1 MRDALPKNMSG
12 VHFVIIFS
20 RLDQQIT
27 EAGTMENIE
36 QQTIQY
42 SPEKAKFSGA
52 HWFYWLA
59 AASIANS
66 LIVFYYNT
74 PNSMAAFGITRWIDG
89 TAGALTAEGVVPPLT
104 ASALVINIL
113 IALGFAAFGY
123 LARRGSDFAFV
134 LGIFLYIIDA
144 MLMIGLRDTFGF
156 GFHLVGLYFLIRG
169 LLASRHLRENA
180 TTI

>member
-1 MRDALPKNMSG
+1 
-12 VHFVIIFS
+12 
-20 RLDQQIT
+20 
-27 EAGTMENIE
+27 MENIE

-42 SPEKAKFSGA
+42 SPRKAKFSGA

-59 AASIANS
+59 AASIVNS
-66 LIVFYYNT
+66 LVVFYFNT

-89 TAGALTAEGVVPPLT
+89 TSGALTAEGVVPPML
-104 ASALVINIL
+104 ASALVVNIL

-123 LARRGSDFAFV
+123 IAARGSDIAFV
-134 LGIFLYIIDA
+134 LGIFLYLIDA
-144 MLMIGLRDTFGF
+144 MLIIGLRDFFGF

>member
-1 MRDALPKNMSG
+1 
-12 VHFVIIFS
+12 
-20 RLDQQIT
+20 
-27 EAGTMENIE
+27 MEDIE
-36 QQTIQY
+36 QQTVQY
-42 SPEKAKFSGA
+42 SPRKAKYSGA

-66 LIVFYYNT
+66 LIVYYYNT

-89 TAGALTAEGVVPPLT
+89 TSGALTSEGVVPPLHT
-104 ASALVINIL
+104 SALIINIL

-123 LARRGSDFAFV
+123 FARRGSDIAFV

-144 MLMIGLRDTFGF
+144 ILIIGLRDTFGF